1 MQVIVKRFI
10 DGRLKLLI
18 RFEEDT
24 NFRPKTLTWVPR
36 KDEVKLID
44 ESLKAIDGYNVLAIT
59 DNIMHSE

>member
-1 MQVIVKRFI
+1 MQVLVKRFI

-36 KDEVKLID
+36 KDEIKLID
-44 ESLKAIDGYNVLAIT
+44 ESLKAIDGYNVLR
-59 DNIMHSE
+59 NYR

>member
-1 MQVIVKRFI
+1 MQVLVKRFI

-36 KDEVKLID
+36 KDEIKLID
-44 ESLKAIDGYNVLAIT
+44 ESLKAIDGYNVLRNEVIR
-59 DNIMHSE
+59 NV

>member
-24 NFRPKTLTWVPR
+24 NFRTKTLTWVPR
-36 KDEVKLID
+36 KDEIKLIG
-44 ESLKAIDGYNVLAIT
+44 ESLKAIDGYNVLR
-59 DNIMHSE
+59 NYR